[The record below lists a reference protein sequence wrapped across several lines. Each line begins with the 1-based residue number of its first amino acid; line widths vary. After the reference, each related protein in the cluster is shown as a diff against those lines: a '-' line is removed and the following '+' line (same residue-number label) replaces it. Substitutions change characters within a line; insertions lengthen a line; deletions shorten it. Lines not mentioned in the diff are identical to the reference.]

1 MEFQLDSVWDVIAP
15 LSPSFLLNNITFC
28 SFPPDRDDSPKF
40 QKASSAR
47 CVYISE
53 SKGDDAHIQ
62 NGQLVF

>member
-1 MEFQLDSVWDVIAP
+1 MEFQLDSVWDVIAT

-28 SFPPDRDDSPKF
+28 SFTPDRDDSLKV
-40 QKASSAR
+40 QKASPAL

-62 NGQLVF
+62 NGPLMV